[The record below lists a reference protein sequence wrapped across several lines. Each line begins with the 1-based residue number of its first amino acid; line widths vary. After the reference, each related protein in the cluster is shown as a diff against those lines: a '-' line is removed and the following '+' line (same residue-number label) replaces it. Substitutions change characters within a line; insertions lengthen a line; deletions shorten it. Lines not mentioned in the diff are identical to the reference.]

1 MKENNWLWF
10 TGVNMYLISGPHVR
24 KFPAVSGKPTLEN
37 NQPGVRSAAKF
48 PYSRARQEQKNTGP
62 LPSGSYFITLSSVI
76 TYAHTGATY
85 RNAALAA
92 LILQNPMKYLENINL
107 AWGKMS
113 RASGRIIPIF
123 SANGSKEYA
132 YGRNNAWIH
141 GSHSPGSI
149 GCIDMMGNMDHFL
162 RNLEALKFDPNK
174 KFPLKVL
181 YGLGPEGLEPSELDL
196 HWNDISNI
204 A

>member
-1 MKENNWLWF
+1 
-10 TGVNMYLISGPHVR
+10 MYLISGSRVR
-24 KFPAVSGKPTLEN
+24 KFPAVSGKPTVGN
-37 NQPGVRSAAKF
+37 NQPGFRSAAKF
-48 PYSRARQEQKNTGP
+48 SYSSARQELRNTGP
-62 LPSGSYFITLSSVI
+62 LPSGNYFITLSSVI
-76 TYAHTGATY
+76 TYAHTGVTY

-92 LILQNPMKYLENINL
+92 VIFRNPMKYLESMNL
-107 AWGKMS
+107 AWGKMP

-123 SANGSKEYA
+123 STKGSKEYA

-149 GCIDMMGNMDHFL
+149 GCIDMMGSMDRFL
-162 RNLEALKFDPNK
+162 KELEALEFDPIK
-174 KFPLKVL
+174 KLPLKVL
-181 YGLGPEGLEPSELDL
+181 YGLGPDGLEPSEIDL